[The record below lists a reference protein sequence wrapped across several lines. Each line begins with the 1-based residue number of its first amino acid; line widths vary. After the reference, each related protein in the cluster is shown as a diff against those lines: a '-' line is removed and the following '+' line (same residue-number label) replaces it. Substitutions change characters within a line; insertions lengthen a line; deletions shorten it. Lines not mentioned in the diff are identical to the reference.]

1 MDECSL
7 FAAIGGV
14 DETYLQEL
22 EHPQTRRLSRHFGL
36 IAAVLALLLTACAAP
51 VILRHFDALKD
62 GGIQSTQQDVKWND
76 LFENP
81 EQHISPYKSDTFT
94 FSDTVILRVNRAE
107 DAPQTIT
114 QHYLPE
120 SLLDYTTLESIN
132 STDAVLSLELSAKVP
147 KYGRVYGLLYQ
158 QRIIPEG
165 GRVEVPGILEPG
177 FWEETFTT
185 YGDISA
191 MEITGDTTYED
202 ENGNIILE
210 EGGRLPRIFTKHV
223 FWSDGHYLF
232 CLKIPITYGIPITA
246 LEEIVTSLTPV
257 DDISEYL
264 PKNS

>member
-1 MDECSL
+1 MDEHSL
-7 FAAIGGV
+7 FAAVGGV
-14 DETYLQEL
+14 EDAYLLEL
-22 EHPQTRRLSRHFGL
+22 EQPGIRRLPRRFGL
-36 IAAVLALLLTACAAP
+36 IAAVLALLLTACTAP

-62 GGIQSTQQDVKWND
+62 GNIQSTRQDVNWND

-81 EQHISPYKSDTFT
+81 EQHISPYKSDTYT
-94 FSDTVILRVNRAE
+94 FSDTVILQVDRAE

-120 SLLDYTTLESIN
+120 SLMDYVTLESIN
-132 STDAVLSLELSAKVP
+132 TTDAVLSLELSAKVP

-158 QRIIPEG
+158 QHIIPED

-202 ENGNIILE
+202 ENGNVILE

-246 LEEIVTSLTPV
+246 LEEIITSLIPV
-257 DDISEYL
+257 EDIFEYL
-264 PKNS
+264 PKKS